1 MFFIGG
7 VNDRKDKLMDIN
19 NVICNCGRL
28 TSVEL
33 VMYYSVFHMF
43 FIPFFKFNKRYYVI
57 SRCCGPF
64 RCSADTAEQIRK
76 SGAVDFS
83 KLQKCEARVYYD
95 L

>member
-7 VNDRKDKLMDIN
+7 VNDRKEKLMDIN

-28 TSVEL
+28 TSVEV
-33 VMYYSVFHMF
+33 VMYYSVAHLF
-43 FIPFFKFNKRYYVI
+43 FIPLFKFNKRHYVI

-64 RCSADTAEQIRK
+64 RCSVDNVEEIRK
-76 SGAVDFS
+76 SGIVDFS
-83 KLQKCEARVYYD
+83 KFQKCESRVYYD